1 MFKSEQRLAQLD
13 SEAEGKK
20 TPKQLKLSFQ
30 YVAYTNNLLLVY
42 YFSTKYEH
50 FLFLKRVENPPM
62 LTLTKN
68 VDNAAILCWNTELQ
82 LI

>member
-1 MFKSEQRLAQLD
+1 MCVLFCACSSLNRDWPNWIQRQR
-13 SEAEGKK
+13 EKK

-68 VDNAAILCWNTELQ
+68 VDNAAILC
-82 LI
+82 